1 MTSLTQPG
9 ELPGISDHLD
19 TLLHPSNLHT
29 NTRRNSDID
38 LDLSTIKD
46 ARLKASAGDSTDT
59 PIAALQAAS
68 AQPVASM
75 ARAKLQAQSSRAIP
89 TWMSQ
94 ASDVLDGL
102 VSSIPIGL
110 AGVALAYASLPAAFL
125 GMGVLATLLCLSCVH
140 IASAATARPMAFSA
154 RLFEATTVGA
164 VLASFNKMMPSWGLA
179 GTPEQLLALLCILCG
194 LAGLVCGLLYLL
206 HADRFTRLIP
216 APVYSGFA
224 ISISILLL
232 ISQSQTLYRL
242 WQQGSPWLMLLS
254 ISLTSIVVALLARK
268 LRPRWPSTALS
279 ITMGAGVGL
288 VWAASGAS
296 VAMVMPAGQALT
308 MPWQVA
314 DFSSLLV
321 AGVNHTAM
329 SASLFYN
336 SVLVGT
342 MMFINM
348 TVANESLSQM
358 DDRYAS
364 RWQMAGVSLA
374 VALGG
379 AAGSAPVASS
389 QQAAMAAVRNHPI
402 SGGKVFWIGILCLAV
417 AALGLLNWVALAAVA
432 AAMLVDA
439 YFMADRLA
447 IRQGWA
453 WLRGANLQ
461 TSQKEDLTLVVIVT
475 FTAVVFNVVS
485 AVFLGLLFGLIL
497 FAMRNAKKPVRYM
510 WTGAQLHS
518 NCARGRG
525 EIAVL
530 AGHGER
536 IRIVE
541 LEGELFF
548 GSVASLDKHLLE
560 SLGGAHG
567 VILDWS
573 RVRHVDSSIALALA
587 RWLRMAAGNSVC
599 ISHAGAGLQS
609 GNASNFLQQYFPKA
623 QHYPDLDRAL
633 EAAESA
639 VIASF
644 GVASSLHTTQLSDAL
659 HIFRGLSD
667 GQRSKL
673 ESAMQQRLFKA
684 GDSIFNAGEVSDH
697 MLIVLQGS
705 AGVIVQDAGGR
716 EMRITSVRRGGVLGE
731 IGFLDEAP
739 RSAQV
744 RAQEDVL
751 AAVLTR
757 DTFNLLRNQEP
768 QIVLQLLTNLT
779 LDLSTSLRHTNKLAL
794 ARNAPE

>member
-9 ELPGISDHLD
+9 ALPGIEGQLD
-19 TLLHPSNLHT
+19 FLLDSSAPKPQDGLDIELLHLP
-29 NTRRNSDID
+29 
-38 LDLSTIKD
+38 
-46 ARLKASAGDSTDT
+46 ASAASPLLKKPVDIEQVEQALAAVSAPPSVVST
-59 PIAALQAAS
+59 
-68 AQPVASM
+68 
-75 ARAKLQAQSSRAIP
+75 SRSRFA
-89 TWMSQ
+89 TL
-94 ASDVLDGL
+94 SDVLDGV

-110 AGVALAYASLPAAFL
+110 AGVSLAYASLPAQYL
-125 GMGVLATLLCLSCVH
+125 GMGVFATLLSLALVH
-140 IASAATARPMAFSA
+140 MSSALTGRPMAYSA
-154 RLFEATTVGA
+154 RLFEATTLSA
-164 VLASFNKMMPSWGLA
+164 ILTHAAQLMPGWGLA
-179 GTPEQLLALLCILCG
+179 ATPQQVLAFLCIVSS
-194 LAGLVCGLLYLL
+194 LAGVVCALLYLL
-206 HADRFTRLIP
+206 GADRFTRLIP

-232 ISQSQTLYRL
+232 MSQSKILYRL
-242 WQQGSPWLMLLS
+242 WQQGSPWLVLLS
-254 ISLTSIVVALLARK
+254 ISLVSIAVALLVRK

-279 ITMGAGVGL
+279 ITAGALVGL
-288 VWAASGAS
+288 AWLATGSPM
-296 VAMVMPAGQALT
+296 AMVMPAGQAWVL
-308 MPWQVA
+308 PWQVA
-314 DFSSLLV
+314 DFS
-321 AGVNHTAM
+321 AFFAPDVNHMAWAT
-329 SASLFYN
+329 SAFYN
-336 SVLVGT
+336 GALLGVMV
-342 MMFINM
+342 FINM
-348 TVANESLSQM
+348 TVANESLSQL

-364 RWQMAGVSLA
+364 RWQQAGVSLM

-389 QQAAMAAVRNHPI
+389 QQAAMAAVRNSPLTG
-402 SGGKVFWIGILCLAV
+402 SKSFFIGVICILIAL
-417 AALGLLNWVALAAVA
+417 LGLLNWVALAAVS

-461 TSQKEDLTLVVIVT
+461 TSQKEDLALVAIVT

-485 AVFLGLLFGLIL
+485 AVFIGLLFGLIL

-525 EIAVL
+525 EIAILV
-530 AGHGER
+530 GHGER
-536 IRIVE
+536 IRVVE

-548 GSVASLDKHLLE
+548 GSVASLDKHLLQ
-560 SLGGAHG
+560 SLGGAHS

-573 RVRHVDSSIALALA
+573 RVRHVDSSIALPLA
-587 RWLRMAAGNSVC
+587 RWLRMASSAGVR
-599 ISHAGAGLQS
+599 ILHAGVGLQS
-609 GNASNFLQQYFPKA
+609 GNAVAFMQQHFSKA
-623 QHYPDLDRAL
+623 PLFPDLDRAL

-644 GVASSLHTTQLSDAL
+644 GVADDHQTTQLNDAL

-667 GQRSKL
+667 SQRSKL
-673 ESAMQQRLFKA
+673 ESCMPQRLFKA
-684 GDSIFNAGEVSDH
+684 GDSIFNAGDASDH

-705 AGVIVQDAGGR
+705 AGVIVHGEGGR
-716 EMRITSVRRGGVLGE
+716 EIRITSVRRGGVLGE

-744 RAQEDVL
+744 KAQEDVL

-757 DTFNLLRNQEP
+757 EDFNQLRSQEP
-768 QIVLQLLTNLT
+768 QIVTQLLTNLT
-779 LDLSTSLRHTNKLAL
+779 LDLSTRLRHTNKLAV
-794 ARNAPE
+794 ARGVSG